1 MSISKMIA
9 VAAVAGGIALASA
22 PAFAGH
28 HCVRA
33 GASATAVTSEI
44 AGALAK
50 EALYQ
55 SNAFAGRKARG
66 AAKVSC
72 KYVGIVTTCTARQV
86 ACK

>member
-1 MSISKMIA
+1 MSISKMTGA
-9 VAAVAGGIALASA
+9 VAAVGVMVVASA
-22 PAFAGH
+22 PAFAGD

-50 EALYQ
+50 ESLYQ
-55 SNAFAGRKARG
+55 SNVFAGRKARG
-66 AAKVSC
+66 AAKVTC

>member
-1 MSISKMIA
+1 MSISKLMTA
-9 VAAVAGGIALASA
+9 VAAVGVVSLAAG

-33 GASATAVTSEI
+33 GASATAVTKEV

-66 AAKVSC
+66 SAKVSC

>member
-1 MSISKMIA
+1 MSIANVTA
-9 VAAVAGGIALASA
+9 VVSAVCVLVLASGA
-22 PAFAGH
+22 AMAGH

-33 GASATAVTSEI
+33 GASATAVTKEV

-55 SNAFAGRKARG
+55 SNMFAGRKARG

>member
-1 MSISKMIA
+1 MSIMKLA
-9 VAAVAGGIALASA
+9 GTVAAVAMMAVAA
-22 PAFAGH
+22 EPAFAGH
-28 HCVRA
+28 HCVRV
-33 GASATAVTSEI
+33 GASATAVTKEV

-66 AAKVSC
+66 AANVSC
-72 KYVGIVTTCTARQV
+72 KYLGIVTTCTARQV

>member
-1 MSISKMIA
+1 
-9 VAAVAGGIALASA
+9 
-22 PAFAGH
+22 
-28 HCVRA
+28 
-33 GASATAVTSEI
+33 VTKEV

-55 SNAFAGRKARG
+55 SNMFAGRKARG

>member
-1 MSISKMIA
+1 MSNSKYMAA
-9 VAAVAGGIALASA
+9 VAAVGVVAFASA
-22 PAFAGH
+22 PAFAGS

-33 GASATAVTSEI
+33 GASATAVTKEV
-44 AGALAK
+44 AGVLAK

-66 AAKVSC
+66 APKVSC

>member
-1 MSISKMIA
+1 MSIAKMIGA
-9 VAAVAGGIALASA
+9 ISVAGVLVVAAA
-22 PAFAGH
+22 PASAGH

-33 GASATAVTSEI
+33 GGSATAVTKEI

-55 SNAFAGRKARG
+55 SNMFAGRKARG

>member
-1 MSISKMIA
+1 MSIANVMGAISA
-9 VAAVAGGIALASA
+9 VGVLVMASA
-22 PAFAGH
+22 PAWADD

-33 GASATAVTSEI
+33 GASATAVTKEI

-55 SNAFAGRKARG
+55 SNMFAGRKARG

>member
-1 MSISKMIA
+1 MSIAKVMGAIT
-9 VAAVAGGIALASA
+9 AAGALVIASA
-22 PAFAGH
+22 PASADD

-33 GASATAVTSEI
+33 GASATAVTKEI

-55 SNAFAGRKARG
+55 SNMFAGRKARG
-66 AAKVSC
+66 AAKVTC

>member
-1 MSISKMIA
+1 MSISKLIG
-9 VAAVAGGIALASA
+9 VTAALGAMAFLSV
-22 PAFAGH
+22 PAMAGH

-50 EALYQ
+50 ESLYQ
-55 SNAFAGRKARG
+55 SNMFAGRKGRG
-66 AAKVSC
+66 AVKVSC